1 MYIRR
6 AIVWFALMFALAGL
20 TSAQETHYLFEGFLP
35 DPYVLS
41 FVAGGPDS
49 AFDYGPDCFGD
60 IATEPD
66 HVLYLGNF
74 DYLKLEVTSEADTTL
89 VVYGEPYGD
98 WLCNDD
104 GNGLNPVLEGSWL
117 EGLYYVYVGSFD
129 GLPEYQLNI
138 TEVR

>member
-1 MYIRR
+1 VFI
-6 AIVWFALMFALAGL
+6 L
-20 TSAQETHYLFEGFLP
+20 TSLVSAQETHYLFKGFLP

-41 FVAGGPDS
+41 FVAGGPES

-66 HVLYLGNF
+66 HVLYLGEF
-74 DYLKLEVTSEADTTL
+74 EYLKLEVTSEADTTL

-104 GNGLNPVLEGSWL
+104 GNSGGNGLNPVLEGSWL
-117 EGLYYVYVGSFD
+117 EVLYYVYVGSFD
-129 GLPEYQLNI
+129 GLPEYELNI